1 MYHSTQIAAARV
13 VLTDSTGFQT
23 PHTSLQVPRER
34 GKERGGD
41 GGMRERGRVAGRERG
56 KEGEREIGRE
66 FPNAT
71 HLPLG
76 ATSRASTSPRRL
88 SHNQPL
94 VSTSVSRPD
103 PSFDLCLTTELLPR
117 RLSHN
122 QPLPPRLERGSYTG
136 LRGWCSQTARGSRRP
151 TPSPRS
157 HLPCLDDCLAP
168 RLYMACAPR
177 LRARKML

>member
-1 MYHSTQIAAARV
+1 MAARV

-76 ATSRASTSPRRL
+76 ATSRASTWPR
-88 SHNQPL
+88 PL
-94 VSTSVSRPD
+94 PHTPPPVSTSVSRPD

-136 LRGWCSQTARGSRRP
+136 LRGWCSQRGVLDAP
-151 TPSPRS
+151 
-157 HLPCLDDCLAP
+157 HLPRTPLASTIVSPHVCTWLVHHDCALEK
-168 RLYMACAPR
+168 CF
-177 LRARKML
+177 K